1 MSATPGDGRAPGTR
15 GFGHALLVAEHQRCA
30 RVGRGCSRGRVI
42 SLPPP
47 SEFFSFFSFCYFLVH
62 RARALPLAVLFV
74 HRAHER
80 AVPWVTFMPENLVRR
95 TYFSRVVL
103 LTLLI
108 LLYSFCAKKER
119 VGTYI
124 QCIFRCAVFL
134 YAVIPEMA
142 DSFPDTNGPPNHV
155 LIIV

>member
-1 MSATPGDGRAPGTR
+1 MSATPGDGWAPGIR

-47 SEFFSFFSFCYFLVH
+47 SELFSIIFVISWFIEHV
-62 RARALPLAVLFV
+62 LPLAVLFV

-80 AVPWVTFMPENLVRR
+80 AVPWVTFMPENLFMSHLF
-95 TYFSRVVL
+95 FSRST

-119 VGTYI
+119 VGT
-124 QCIFRCAVFL
+124 VLL

-155 LIIV
+155 LIV

>member
-1 MSATPGDGRAPGTR
+1 MGAGNPRFWPRAARSGASALRAGGTWLQPR
-15 GFGHALLVAEHQRCA
+15 AGHFAAA
-30 RVGRGCSRGRVI
+30 AVGIILYLIFVI
-42 SLPPP
+42 SWFI
-47 SEFFSFFSFCYFLVH
+47 EHV
-62 RARALPLAVLFV
+62 LPLAVLFV

-80 AVPWVTFMPENLVRR
+80 AVPWVTFMPENLFMSHLF
-95 TYFSRVVL
+95 FSRST

-119 VGTYI
+119 VGT
-124 QCIFRCAVFL
+124 VLL

-155 LIIV
+155 LIV